1 VVFRQF
7 IHDDLG
13 CASYLVADEDAGMAA
28 VVDPALDIEPYLEL
42 ARFLSLRVEHVLETH
57 THADHVSGHGRLSA
71 ATGAEIH
78 IHRAADP
85 TYEHAPFDDGWV
97 LELGRIRVR
106 ALHTPGHRPEHTAFL
121 VTDTSR
127 SDRPWAVMTG
137 DSLFV
142 GDVARPDLAVD
153 REEGARGMFRSLHGR
168 LLELPPET
176 EVWPGHIGGSLCGGP
191 GIDKKVSSTIGFE
204 HSSNDLLAEDD
215 EDRFVERVVASLG
228 PQPPNFRVIVDLN
241 RGPLETG
248 AAELLPLSP
257 RQVEQRAERGAMVV
271 DVRTDL
277 QYDEAHVPGSICIT
291 ALHGGFG
298 TKLAWLADPEGEIVL
313 VGRDDDDARLAAR
326 LAATVGIRT
335 ATGFLAGGMTSW
347 RVEGRPVKRITRVD
361 LEGLRERR
369 DADPDLQVL
378 DVREDNE
385 WREGH
390 IAGSLHEPWHDIDSL
405 PRDVDRARPVA
416 VVCASGQRSAV
427 AAGLVQR
434 LGVEDVL
441 HVAGGGVPGW
451 IRAGYES
458 ERSAQSGATA

>member
-1 VVFRQF
+1 
-7 IHDDLG
+7 
-13 CASYLVADEDAGMAA
+13 
-28 VVDPALDIEPYLEL
+28 
-42 ARFLSLRVEHVLETH
+42 
-57 THADHVSGHGRLSA
+57 
-71 ATGAEIH
+71 
-78 IHRAADP
+78 
-85 TYEHAPFDDGWV
+85 
-97 LELGRIRVR
+97 
-106 ALHTPGHRPEHTAFL
+106 
-121 VTDTSR
+121 
-127 SDRPWAVMTG
+127 
-137 DSLFV
+137 
-142 GDVARPDLAVD
+142 VD
-153 REEGARGMFRSLHGR
+153 REEGARGMFRSLHGH
-168 LLELPPET
+168 LLELPAET

-204 HSSNDLLAEDD
+204 RSSNDLLAEDD
-215 EDRFVERVVASLG
+215 EDRFVERVIASLG
-228 PQPPNFRVIVDLN
+228 PQPPNFQVIVDLN

-248 AAELLPLSP
+248 AVELLPLSP
-257 RQVEQRAERGAMVV
+257 RQVEQRAEGGAMVV

-313 VGRDDDDARLAAR
+313 VGRDDDDAHLAAR
-326 LAATVGIRT
+326 LAATVGVRT

-347 RVEGRPVKRITRVD
+347 RLEGRPVKRITRVD

-378 DVREDNE
+378 DVREDTE

-390 IAGSLHEPWHDIDSL
+390 IQGSLHEPWHDIDSL
-405 PRDVDRARPVA
+405 PREVDPERPVA

-451 IRAGYES
+451 IRAGYQS
-458 ERSAQSGATA
+458 EPSARSGATA